1 MNSNWWYVW
10 IGSST
15 EEVSLRDIVLLGENT
30 GEIFIQNFCLGFAI
44 TVTIVLSFF
53 NEAIPLLLLHSHLT

>member
-15 EEVSLRDIVLLGENT
+15 EEVSLRDIMLFGENT

-44 TVTIVLSFF
+44 TVYNAVFLQ
-53 NEAIPLLLLHSHLT
+53 